1 MAARHI
7 HCHRVGSEDP
17 MRVLCCLGGLI
28 VAAACSSEVAG
39 DYGGS
44 LVDGGASAD
53 SGYVGCL
60 SSNECPAGYVC
71 NDFGR
76 CERPPSTDAGVMP
89 PPEVEYDFGAPIS
102 SQRYV
107 YVAMTAEDSLARID
121 GTTLAVRSTKVGES
135 PREVAT
141 IPGTDG
147 AVVLDTSNG
156 TATIVR
162 PDGDSDAIRVLGT
175 LQRLNRLDIDPSGRF
190 AVIWFDLA
198 KAIAEG
204 NITNVGSFQDVTVLA
219 LAPGAEKAVNLT
231 VGFRPR
237 NVQFDAAGNRA
248 YVVTE
253 DGVSVIDLAYAT
265 DHEPSIVPPIPV
277 IDPSVP
283 ASDVEVDI
291 VATGEYAAVRQSGAS
306 SLRIV
311 NVGSMPGV
319 AFQIPL
325 ASPPTDIDLAPD
337 GARLYAVLR
346 SAKQLAIIDVPGDA
360 QNPTGVETVDL
371 TNATLGSLVL
381 SRDGHRG
388 LLYTNATADE
398 RITLV
403 KLDQPG
409 YPKQTW
415 TLKKSVR
422 AVGISPTGDTA
433 LLLNAKAFGDPST
446 ASNFDD
452 YIDKSYGY
460 TLLDLAT
467 GFGKLQITPVDPGPF
482 TYSPDGSKVYVN
494 LDGGDTVNA
503 TRAIQVVTTQTG
515 VVITK
520 PLGSPPSSVGMLP
533 GAAQAFVAQRH
544 PLGRVSFLD
553 LTSDAV
559 RTVTGFDL
567 NSQVVQ

>member
-1 MAARHI
+1 LL
-7 HCHRVGSEDP
+7 V
-17 MRVLCCLGGLI
+17 
-28 VAAACSSEVAG
+28 AACSAEGS
-39 DYGGS
+39 YGG
-44 LVDGGASAD
+44 DDFGGAASDA
-53 SGYVGCL
+53 GFVGCL
-60 SSNECPAGYVC
+60 SSNECPAGYIC

-76 CERPPSTDAGVMP
+76 CEQLPSTDAGVMP
-89 PPEVEYDFGAPIS
+89 TPEVEYDFGAPIS

-107 YVAMTAEDSLARID
+107 YVAMTAQDSLARID

-147 AVVLDTSNG
+147 AVVLDSFNG

-162 PDGDSDAIRVLGT
+162 PQGDSDSIRVLGT
-175 LQRLNRLDIDPSGRF
+175 LQKLNRVDIDPSGRF

-204 NITNVGSFQDVTVLA
+204 SITTVGSFQDVTVVA
-219 LAPGAEKAVNLT
+219 LAPGAETAVNLT

-237 NVQFDAAGNRA
+237 NVQFDAPGNRA

-265 DHEPSIVPPIPV
+265 GNAPSIVPPIPV
-277 IDPSVP
+277 VDPSVP

-291 VATGEYAAVRQSGAS
+291 VATGEYAAVRQANRAA
-306 SLRIV
+306 LRIV
-311 NVGSMPGV
+311 NVGSMPGL
-319 AFQIPL
+319 AFDIPL

-337 GARLYAVLR
+337 GARVYAVQR
-346 SAKQLAIIDVPGDA
+346 TAKQLAIIDVPGDA
-360 QNPTGVETVDL
+360 QNPNGVETVDL

-381 SRDGHRG
+381 SRDGRRA
-388 LLYTNATADE
+388 LLYTNAALDE

-409 YPKQTW
+409 YPRSTW
-415 TLKKSVR
+415 PLKKSVR
-422 AVGISPTGDTA
+422 AVGISPTGDSA
-433 LLLNAKAFGDPST
+433 LLINAKAAGDPAT
-446 ASNFDD
+446 ASNFED

-460 TLLDLAT
+460 TLLDLAS
-467 GFGKLQITPVDPGPF
+467 GFGKLQITPVDPGAF
-482 TYSPDGSKVYVN
+482 TYSPDGTKIYVA
-494 LDGGDTVNA
+494 LDGGDAPTA
-503 TRAIQVVTTQTG
+503 TRALQVVTTQTG

-520 PLGSPPSSVGMLP
+520 PLGSPPAAVGMLP
-533 GAAQAFVAQRH
+533 GVAQSFVAQRH

-553 LTSDAV
+553 LASDAV